1 MRRGVKRNPAKAGKA
16 EITLLPPW
24 TTRFPRLLSRHPD
37 MERPLVRPLL
47 AFIAGMTASH
57 VLHWPVRA
65 GIACGLIGLLLGI
78 PRRRNDEPLLLLA
91 CALVGLAHHACWA
104 DTSAP
109 LVPATVIPEAP
120 VLGWVRGTVL
130 DPGEPRPSSNAP
142 ARGPSRT
149 LDLHADAWRARAGE
163 WQAAWGK
170 VRVRLRDTTHV
181 VPVRGDRVEVFGVY
195 SRPEI
200 ALLPGGFDYRAH
212 LAAKGI
218 HRIGIAEDHAD
229 WRTATPAPGPPW
241 SDRFL
246 PWAHAALGR
255 GLPDDAA
262 ARLIRSMVLGWRGG
276 LDDEWRERFLESGTL
291 HVFAIS
297 GLHIAL
303 VAGVLTELLRLLR
316 LPRAACGLLVVPAV
330 WMYVAATGWQA
341 SAVRSAVM
349 STVVVAGW
357 SLHRPPDL
365 LNSLAAAAWI
375 VLGVEPGQLVQPGF
389 QLSFGVVAG
398 MAIWTIPIEGWL
410 AHAGEPNPLVPGAAR
425 GPLRKSLETVRRWI
439 ALNLAAS
446 AAATAASLPMVIHH
460 FNVVSL
466 SGLIANLV
474 VIPLSGLCLICGLA
488 SLALAPFAPGLS
500 EWANQSAWVWMKA
513 MMWAGD
519 SAARLPGGHFS
530 IEAPDW
536 PWWIAYG
543 WIAFVEIPRW
553 FDGRTPSWI
562 RLVPV
567 AIALVAGASAVS
579 HAQRRAVIHCMP
591 WGGGALLQEGLLD
604 STLVDAGPDFASRR
618 ILQPWF
624 RTRGIDRLD
633 HAIAAGAESRF
644 AAGWPALIGAG
655 VVPELWQPPRP
666 RSAPA
671 LSAAES
677 AARAASVPVRRAS
690 PGTRIG
696 PWEVLWPA
704 ASVDGVRSD
713 DLALVL
719 RAELGGVRILYVGGL
734 NAKAQRQLLQ
744 GVALPRLACDVVIAA
759 VPSSGRC
766 LEPELLL
773 ALRPEV
779 LVCLVPEKPAGL
791 RPSVSERRRLR
802 RSLGSDRVWFTDECG
817 CVRIHLAGHR
827 AEISGTRE
835 GAPQGIRIR
844 PAPAGTPR
852 PRRPGHPR
860 LIPPQSSRRP
870 SRPPRWRRR
879 SRRRGGHPGCRRF
892 PSGCGPPR

>member
-1 MRRGVKRNPAKAGKA
+1 MRRGVKRNPAKAGKG
-16 EITLLPPW
+16 EIILLPPW

-57 VLHWPVRA
+57 ALHWPASA
-65 GIACGLIGLLLGI
+65 GIALGLIGLLLGLT
-78 PRRRNDEPLLLLA
+78 RRRVEEPRLLLA
-91 CALVGLAHHACWA
+91 CMLVGFAHHASWA

-109 LVPATVIPEAP
+109 LNPATVIPEAP
-120 VLGWVRGTVL
+120 ALGWVRGTVV

-163 WQAAWGK
+163 WQPAEGP
-170 VRVRLRDTTHV
+170 VRIRLRDTTHV
-181 VPVRGDRVEVFGVY
+181 VPVRGDLVEVFGAY
-195 SRPEI
+195 SRPEV

-218 HRIGIAEDHAD
+218 HRIGIAEDLAD
-229 WRTATPAPGPPW
+229 WRTVTPAPGRPW

-330 WMYVAATGWQA
+330 WAYVAATGWQA

-349 STVVVAGW
+349 STVVVGGW

-375 VLGVEPGQLVQPGF
+375 VLGTEPGQLVQPGF

-398 MAIWTIPIEGWL
+398 MAIWTVPIEGWL
-410 AHAGEPNPLVPGAAR
+410 ARTGEPNPLVPGAAR
-425 GPLRKSLETVRRWI
+425 GALRQRLETVRRWTL
-439 ALNLAAS
+439 LNLAAS

-466 SGLIANLV
+466 SGLVANLV

-488 SLALAPFAPGLS
+488 SLGLAPFAPGLS

-519 SAARLPGGHFS
+519 STARLPWGHFS
-530 IEAPDW
+530 IEAPAW

-543 WIAFVEIPRW
+543 WTVFIEIPRW
-553 FDGRTPSWI
+553 LDGRPPSWI
-562 RLVPV
+562 RWVPV
-567 AIALVAGASAVS
+567 AMALVAGATAIT
-579 HAQRRAVIHCMP
+579 HAQRRAIIHCMP
-591 WGGGALLQEGLLD
+591 WGSGVLLQEGLRD

-618 ILQPWF
+618 ILPPWL

-644 AAGWPALIGAG
+644 ASGWPALIEAG
-655 VVPELWQPPRP
+655 VVPELWLPPRP

-677 AARAASVPVRRAS
+677 AARAASLPLRRAS

-704 ASVDGVRSD
+704 ASVEGVRSD

-719 RAELGGVRILYVGGL
+719 RAEWRGVRVLYVGGL
-734 NAKAQRQLLQ
+734 NAKAQRQLVHAI
-744 GVALPRLACDVVIAA
+744 GLPQPACDVVIAA

-791 RPSVSERRRLR
+791 RPSDSERRRLR
-802 RSLGSDRVWFTDECG
+802 RNLGSDRVWFTDECG
-817 CVRIHLAGHR
+817 CVRIQLAGQR

-835 GAPQGIRIR
+835 GTPERITIR

-852 PRRPGHPR
+852 PRRPGR
-860 LIPPQSSRRP
+860 LRPIPPPPSRRP
-870 SRPPRWRRR
+870 SQPPRWRQRWRRRAGRRGFRR
-879 SRRRGGHPGCRRF
+879 SP
-892 PSGCGPPR
+892 